1 MNAEALDEEI
11 FWQEVISGHLKWV
24 AEIEERLNV
33 KVEVVLTGYGHIFDH
48 GKIFGDP
55 SDACA
60 ARAEII
66 ECERNVEQLCY
77 SLTLLH
83 HDPIRRGVSYHDQPE
98 LLERTPWQAILDS
111 GIDCIDV
118 VLIGP
123 SKRAAAMLAQS
134 PQLYAAARARVLHAH
149 DLDEWVP
156 HVRVVLAKADSLRAA
171 MAIEDSL
178 PKLSRV
184 EGTCAN
190 WLQHQGNHSRN
201 SKQFKESCK

>member
-11 FWQEVISGHLKWV
+11 LWQEIISGHLKWV
-24 AEIEERLNV
+24 AEIEERLVV

-55 SDACA
+55 IDVCTAK
-60 ARAEII
+60 AEMI
-66 ECERNVEQLCY
+66 ECERNVELLYY

-83 HDPIRRGVSYHDQPE
+83 HDPIRRGASYHDQPE
-98 LLERTPWQAILDS
+98 LLGRTPWQAIMDS

-123 SKRAAAMLAQS
+123 SMRAAAMLAES
-134 PQLYAAARARVLHAH
+134 PHLYAAARARALHSH

-156 HVRVVLAKADSLRAA
+156 NVRVVLAKADSLRAA
-171 MAIEDSL
+171 LAIEGAL
-178 PKLSRV
+178 H
-184 EGTCAN
+184 G
-190 WLQHQGNHSRN
+190 
-201 SKQFKESCK
+201 

>member
-11 FWQEVISGHLKWV
+11 LWQEIISGHLKWV
-24 AEIEERLNV
+24 AEIEERLVV

-55 SDACA
+55 SDARTA
-60 ARAEII
+60 KAEMI
-66 ECERNVEQLCY
+66 ECERNVERLYY

-83 HDPIRRGVSYHDQPE
+83 HDPIRRGASYHDQPE
-98 LLERTPWQAILDS
+98 LLGRTPWQAILDS

-123 SKRAAAMLAQS
+123 SMRAAAMLAES
-134 PQLYAAARARVLHAH
+134 PQLYAAARERALHAH

-156 HVRVVLAKADSLRAA
+156 HVRVVLANADSLRAA
-171 MAIEDSL
+171 MAIEGALTSRSMVQKNYVKWL
-178 PKLSRV
+178 P
-184 EGTCAN
+184 
-190 WLQHQGNHSRN
+190 QGDGARS
-201 SKQFKESCK
+201 SKQFKETL

>member
-11 FWQEVISGHLKWV
+11 LWQEIISGHLKWV
-24 AEIEERLNV
+24 AEIEERLVV

-55 SDACA
+55 SDARTA
-60 ARAEII
+60 KAEMI
-66 ECERNVEQLCY
+66 ECERNVERLYY

-83 HDPIRRGVSYHDQPE
+83 HDPIRRGASYHDQPE
-98 LLERTPWQAILDS
+98 LLGRTPWQAILDS

-123 SKRAAAMLAQS
+123 SMRAAAMLAES
-134 PQLYAAARARVLHAH
+134 PQLYAAARERALHAH

-156 HVRVVLAKADSLRAA
+156 HVRVVLANADSLRAA
-171 MAIEDSL
+171 MAIEGALTSRSMVQKNYVKWLPQGDGARSL
-178 PKLSRV
+178 
-184 EGTCAN
+184 
-190 WLQHQGNHSRN
+190 
-201 SKQFKESCK
+201 KQFKETL